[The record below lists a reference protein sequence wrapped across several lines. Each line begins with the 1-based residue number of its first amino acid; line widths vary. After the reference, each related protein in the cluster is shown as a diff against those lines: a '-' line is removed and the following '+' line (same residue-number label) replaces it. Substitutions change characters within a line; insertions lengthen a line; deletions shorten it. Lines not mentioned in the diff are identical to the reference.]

1 MKEIGEKYQKFP
13 ENMNAAESE
22 WLRRIIVNAD
32 LRFPYPILPEK
43 YVIVAQK
50 CDFVFVQRNEMH
62 NLGNL
67 FTICTL
73 IFHGGSYIIIL

>member
-1 MKEIGEKYQKFP
+1 
-13 ENMNAAESE
+13 MNAAESE
-22 WLRRIIVNAD
+22 WLRLIIVNAD

-50 CDFVFVQRNEMH
+50 CEFIFVQRNKMH
-62 NLGNL
+62 ILDNL